1 MRGGIKGETMKKIL
15 LAGALLTAGAAVIAQ
30 SANSITGSGASAP
43 FPLYTE
49 MFNTYATQ
57 TGVKVNYASKGSGGG
72 RADII
77 ARNVD
82 FAGSDAFM
90 TDTELKSAPGAI
102 IHVPMALVAVV
113 PTYNIPGVTTQLKFT
128 GQVLADIY
136 LGDIKKWNDPAIAA
150 LNKTVKLPDLAIAP
164 VYRSDSS
171 GTTAIFVDFLAK
183 ASSEWA
189 NKVSKGPQGS
199 VKWPV
204 GTGGPQNAG
213 VVGLVRQTPGGIGYA
228 EVTYAKANKLQYG
241 LIRNATGKFV
251 DGGDLGQIAAASD
264 AQSLPDDT
272 RTSITNASI
281 GYPIS
286 GFTWILVYKDQKYGS
301 RTKDQAKALVSLLR
315 WMLADGQK
323 LNNKL
328 DYGQI
333 DGSALKKAQKNVES
347 MNYGGEKL

>member
-1 MRGGIKGETMKKIL
+1 MKKIL
-15 LAGALLTAGAAVIAQ
+15 LASAILTAGVVGAQAVT
-30 SANSITGSGASAP
+30 SIIGSGASAP

-49 MFNTYATQ
+49 MFNTYATA

-77 ARNVD
+77 ARNVE

-128 GQVLADIY
+128 GQILASIY
-136 LGDIKKWNDPAIAA
+136 LGDIKKWNDPAIQN
-150 LNKTVKLPDLAIAP
+150 LNKSVKLPDLAIAP

-171 GTTAIFVDFLAK
+171 GTTAIFVDFLSK
-183 ASSEWA
+183 VSTDWA
-189 NKVSKGPQGS
+189 AKVSKGPQGS

-213 VVGLVRQTPGGIGYA
+213 VVGLVRQTPGGLGYA

-241 LIRNATGKFV
+241 LIRNATGKYV
-251 DGGDLGQIAAASD
+251 DGGDLKEIAAASD

-301 RTKDQAKALVSLLR
+301 RTKAQGKALADLLR
-315 WMLADGQK
+315 WMLTEGQK
-323 LNNKL
+323 INNKL
-328 DYGQI
+328 DYGEI

-347 MNYGGEKL
+347 MTYGGEKL